1 MNNQDLSKVLRYIE
15 ENIRI
20 SEQTTIDYLDPKSH
34 LDRLNSKQSHVI
46 FGRRGSGKSLLLK
59 SLKTTNPDITTSISI
74 NLEDYKDISFPN
86 SISHVLMSI
95 LKSLKKNIG
104 HKHKIWDFK
113 NWRIQKKILKS
124 IDQQINQLEIKIKEP
139 DSYNE
144 KIREKSASKLSG
156 KFSSGIGKS
165 QGEMGTE
172 TADELETS
180 REILKDKL
188 NELKNE
194 ISNFKELINS
204 ICTFTN
210 KDIFLILDD
219 LYFIKKNEQPFF
231 IDFFH
236 RISKNTRLYLKIA
249 TIKQRSSLYL
259 QTDTFIGVEIGHDI
273 QALSL
278 DYTLE
283 DFNNLVSFMK
293 QLLNHI
299 NQKVGVDINYSN
311 VLTDNAFRF
320 LCLASGG
327 VPRDFLTLF
336 ISLGEKMI
344 NGNRNISKPNVIDCS
359 IENLPN
365 KMEAFNTDSAE
376 EKTVLEHYLQYIRNQ
391 IINTK
396 RWNAFL
402 VSNSDVDNFPKIKQA
417 IKELV
422 DLRLIHL
429 VNPNIS
435 SAPSDGKR
443 YSAYMVDI
451 GLFPNSNPREFT
463 QIEPGQRDDNNREDK
478 LRSAP
483 KLNLNLYQDYISEQ
497 NLVVDLQ
504 PTES

>member
-1 MNNQDLSKVLRYIE
+1 MNNQDLLKVLRYIE

-20 SEQTTIDYLDPKSH
+20 TEQTTIDYLDPKMH
-34 LDRLNSKQSHVI
+34 LDRLKSKQNQVI

-59 SLKTTNPDITTSISI
+59 SLKNIDNQNITTVSI
-74 NLEDYKDISFPN
+74 NLEDFKDISFPN
-86 SISHVLMSI
+86 SISHVLLTITRALERSI
-95 LKSLKKNIG
+95 NGKY
-104 HKHKIWDFK
+104 KIWQFN
-113 NWRIQKKILKS
+113 NWKKQREIIKL
-124 IDQQINQLEIKIKEP
+124 IDNQINQLENRIAEP
-139 DSYNE
+139 DTYNE
-144 KIREKSASKLSG
+144 KIREKTASKITG
-156 KFSSGIGKS
+156 KLSSGIAKS
-165 QGEMGTE
+165 QAEMGSE
-172 TADELETS
+172 IADELETS

-194 ISNFKELINS
+194 ISNFKEVINQ
-204 ICTFTN
+204 ICEFTN

-219 LYFIKKNEQPFF
+219 LYFIRKNEQPFF
-231 IDFFH
+231 VDFFH

-259 QTDTFIGVEIGHDI
+259 QTDTFIGIEIGHDV
-273 QALSL
+273 QQLSL

-293 QLLNHI
+293 QLLQHI
-299 NQKVGVDINYSN
+299 NQKVGVNIDYNN

-336 ISLGEKMI
+336 ISLGEKML

-376 EKTVLEHYLQYIRNQ
+376 EKTVLEHYLQYIRNE

-396 RWNAFL
+396 KWNAFL
-402 VSNSDVDNFPKIKQA
+402 VSNIDVENFPKIKQA
-417 IKELV
+417 IKELA

-429 VNPNIS
+429 VNPNTS
-435 SAPSDGKR
+435 SAPGNGKR

-451 GLFPNSNPREFT
+451 GLFPNSNPRSFT
-463 QIEPGQRDDNNREDK
+463 QIEPGQKDERSREDK

-483 KLNLNLYQDYISEQ
+483 KLNLNQYEDYIKSQ
-497 NLVVDLQ
+497 NLDIDL
-504 PTES
+504 EIS

>member
-20 SEQTTIDYLDPKSH
+20 TEQTTIDYLDPKRH
-34 LDRLNSKQSHVI
+34 LDRLQSRQNHVV

-59 SLKTTNPDITTSISI
+59 SLRSSGTDDRNSISI
-74 NLEDYKDISFPN
+74 NLEDFKDISFPN
-86 SISHVLMSI
+86 SISHVLISI
-95 LKSLKKNIG
+95 LKYLKETLKGKYNIW
-104 HKHKIWDFK
+104 HFK
-113 NWRIQKKILKS
+113 NWSKQREIIKIIDNQISQLEKKIS
-124 IDQQINQLEIKIKEP
+124 EP
-139 DSYNE
+139 DTYNE
-144 KIREKSASKLSG
+144 KIREKSASKISG
-156 KFSSGIGKS
+156 KLSSGVGKS
-165 QGEMGTE
+165 QAEIGSEM
-172 TADELETS
+172 ADELETS

-194 ISNFKELINS
+194 ISNFKSLINS
-204 ICTFTN
+204 ICEFTN
-210 KDIFLILDD
+210 KDIYLILDD
-219 LYFIKKNEQPFF
+219 LYFIRKNEQPFF

-236 RISKNTRLYLKIA
+236 RISKNTSLYLKIA

-259 QTDTFIGVEIGHDI
+259 QTDTFVGIEIGHDV
-273 QALSL
+273 QELSL
-278 DYTLE
+278 DYTLQ
-283 DFNNLVSFMK
+283 DFNNLVAFMK

-299 NQKVGVDINYSN
+299 NQKVGVNIDYDN

-344 NGNRNISKPNVIDCS
+344 NGNRNISKPNVIECS

-365 KMEAFNTDSAE
+365 KMEAFNMDSAE
-376 EKTVLEHYLQYIRNQ
+376 EKTVLENYLQYIRKE
-391 IINTK
+391 IINNRK
-396 RWNAFL
+396 WNAFL
-402 VSNSDVDNFPKIKQA
+402 VSNSDIENYPKIKEA

-429 VNPNIS
+429 VNPNTS
-435 SAPSDGKR
+435 SAPSDGTR

-451 GLFPNSNPREFT
+451 GLFPNSNPRQFT
-463 QIEPGQRDDNNREDK
+463 QIEPGQKDESGREDK

-483 KLNLNLYQDYISEQ
+483 KINLSDYENYIKSQ
-497 NLVVDLQ
+497 NLASDIQ
-504 PTES
+504 IYN